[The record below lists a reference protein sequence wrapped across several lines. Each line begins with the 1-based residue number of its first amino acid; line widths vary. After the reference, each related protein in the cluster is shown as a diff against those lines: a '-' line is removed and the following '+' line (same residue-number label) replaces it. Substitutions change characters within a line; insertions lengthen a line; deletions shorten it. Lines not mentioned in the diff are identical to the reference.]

1 MCNDDYS
8 FPFRCL
14 RAPHTANILSP
25 LRDSHEVILMN
36 SKLHFFWRKWKLCFC
51 LLTLLLILV
60 FFILKIDAPVSY
72 VINTGINEKHPCV
85 CLVLKDISM
94 LHFEI
99 RNSSIANQV
108 ENERDDISLTYHVFD
123 EMGKQIE
130 SGRVVLGYD
139 KILSCYRTSFGVYI
153 PEITSGK
160 MTTITVSFDFYGMT
174 DFSYDLRISTLS
186 SWRRKTVLQLVK

>member
-1 MCNDDYS
+1 
-8 FPFRCL
+8 
-14 RAPHTANILSP
+14 
-25 LRDSHEVILMN
+25 MN
-36 SKLHFFWRKWKLCFC
+36 SELHFFWRNWKLCFC
-51 LLTLLLILV
+51 LLSLLLILV

-108 ENERDDISLTYHVFD
+108 ENERDGISLTYHVFD

-130 SGRVVLGYD
+130 SARVVLGYD

>member
-14 RAPHTANILSP
+14 RAPHTANILPP

-36 SKLHFFWRKWKLCFC
+36 SKLHFFWRNWKLCFC

-99 RNSSIANQV
+99 GNSSIVNQV

-139 KILSCYRTSFGVYI
+139 KIFSCYRTSFGVYI

>member
-1 MCNDDYS
+1 
-8 FPFRCL
+8 
-14 RAPHTANILSP
+14 
-25 LRDSHEVILMN
+25 MN
-36 SKLHFFWRKWKLCFC
+36 SKLHFFWRNWKLCFC

-72 VINTGINEKHPCV
+72 VINTGINKKHPCV

-99 RNSSIANQV
+99 GNSSIANQV

-160 MTTITVSFDFYGMT
+160 KTTIMVSFDFYGMT